1 MEPDET
7 PPSTTA
13 DPLPSAPDAGTLDAG
28 SPDAGTP
35 DAGVWDGGQPDDGGS
50 SAINLDA
57 GTQPPP
63 SPVFAP
69 AFHQALRWSV
79 DVPEATTF
87 RMKLPVSLAGRR
99 LRVVFRAG
107 DGPLTLLHA
116 SVAPAS
122 AEGTPSA
129 EPLPLTF
136 AGQPGATGPAR
147 ALLESDALPLAVTFN
162 EELEITFSA
171 TGALA
176 QSAINAFPGSLTAP
190 GDQGSA
196 TLAGATAYPLATGVA
211 TVEVEAPPGPVFVA
225 VGDSITEGYTSGN
238 DDFRKG
244 WTHVLETALHLPVV
258 NAGVSGT
265 GLVDELTY
273 LDGEVLSLDHV
284 TDCVVLISTNDLA
297 LPATRIETL
306 YAQLIA
312 RLQPFCRVWAG
323 TLLPK
328 ERHDVPET
336 RHAVNAWI
344 RTQAK
349 VAGVIDF
356 EAAME
361 AAPDD
366 PDHFAPGLD
375 EDGIHPT
382 AKGYA
387 VMGQAAF
394 DFLSANA
401 LAPPGTL

>member
-1 MEPDET
+1 
-7 PPSTTA
+7 
-13 DPLPSAPDAGTLDAG
+13 
-28 SPDAGTP
+28 
-35 DAGVWDGGQPDDGGS
+35 
-50 SAINLDA
+50 
-57 GTQPPP
+57 
-63 SPVFAP
+63 VFAP

-87 RMKLPVSLAGRR
+87 RMKLPVSLAGGR

-116 SVAPAS
+116 SVAPALVDG
-122 AEGTPSA
+122 APSG

-136 AGQPGATGPAR
+136 AGLPGATGPAR
-147 ALLESDALPLAVTFN
+147 ALIESDPLPLAVAFN

-171 TGALA
+171 TGSLA
-176 QSAINAFPGSLTAP
+176 QSAINAFPSSLTAP
-190 GDQGSA
+190 GDQVSA
-196 TLAGATAYPLATGVA
+196 PTLAGATAYPLATGIA
-211 TVEVEAPPGPVFVA
+211 TVEVEAVPGPVFVA

-238 DDFRKG
+238 DDYRKG

-284 TDCVVLISTNDLA
+284 TDCVVLIATNDLA

-306 YAQLIA
+306 YGQLIA

-323 TLLPK
+323 ALLPK

-336 RHAVNAWI
+336 RHAVNAWL
-344 RTQAK
+344 RTQAP

-394 DFLSANA
+394 DYLTAHALSPERS
-401 LAPPGTL
+401 LAPLATSSRSLARHDGEAPR